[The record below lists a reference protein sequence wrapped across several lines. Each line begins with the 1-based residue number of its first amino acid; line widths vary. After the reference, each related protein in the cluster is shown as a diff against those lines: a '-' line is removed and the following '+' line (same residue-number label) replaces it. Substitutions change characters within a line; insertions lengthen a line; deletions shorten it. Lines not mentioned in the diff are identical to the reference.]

1 MSQQLYQ
8 RVIKGLLA
16 DCHEQ
21 RLDRRTFLQR
31 SMNAGLS
38 ASAAAALLASC
49 EPSATA
55 AGPLDVLAVWS
66 GEEQAAFRTVVTP
79 FTRATGITV
88 NLEATRNLDAA
99 LTMRTRGNNPPD
111 IAVIPNPPQLR
122 LLAEQGLLVRLDT
135 FLDMTKMRRDY
146 SNDWLDLAAY
156 RGHLY
161 ALIYKASNKGTI
173 WYNPTHFQAQGYA
186 LPTTWDDLLALSDRI
201 ARSGYYP
208 WALGVE
214 NATASGWPAAD
225 WVAEIYLRQ
234 FGPELYDQWVTHQIP
249 WTHSSIKRAF
259 QLFGQIVGGSHYIA
273 GAPQAVLDTSFDV
286 ACYEPFST
294 PPQAYMDYLGDF
306 ALGFIT
312 AEFPHA
318 QPGTDYDFFPF
329 PTLDSRYAGAVTGGT
344 DLVVAMRDNEMV
356 RTFMTYLS
364 SANTQAIWAKR
375 GGATSVNRGVNLV
388 DYPNAVARASAHML
402 VDATTFRLGAGD
414 LMPITL
420 QKMFWQQIQNFI
432 LNQGQL
438 ENILQTL
445 ELAAQQVYNR

>member
-8 RVIKGLLA
+8 RIARGLLA
-16 DCHEQ
+16 DCDGQ

-31 SMNAGLS
+31 SMSAGLS
-38 ASAAAALLASC
+38 ASAAATLLASC
-49 EPSATA
+49 GPSTSA
-55 AGPLDVLAVWS
+55 AGSLDVLAVWS
-66 GEEQAAFRTVVTP
+66 GEEQAAFRTVIAP
-79 FTRATGITV
+79 FTRATGTAV
-88 NLEATRNLDAA
+88 NLEATRNLAAA

-111 IAVIPNPPQLR
+111 VAVLPNPPQLR
-122 LLAEQGLLVRLDT
+122 QLADQNLLVPLDA
-135 FLDMTKMRRDY
+135 FLDMTKMRQDY
-146 SNDWLDLAAY
+146 AKDWLDLVEY

-173 WYNPTHFQAQGYA
+173 WYNPTHFQARGYVP
-186 LPTTWDDLLALSDRI
+186 PTTWDELLALSDKI
-201 ARSGYYP
+201 AQSGQFP
-208 WALGVE
+208 WAMGVE

-249 WTHSSIKRAF
+249 WTHSSIKSAF
-259 QLFGQIVGGSHYIA
+259 QLFGQIVGGAHYIA

-306 ALGFIT
+306 AVGFIT

-318 QPGTDYDFFPF
+318 HPGSDFDFFPF
-329 PTLDSRYAGAVTGGT
+329 PTLDARYAGTVTGGA

-356 RTFMTYLS
+356 RAFMTYLS
-364 SANTQAIWAKR
+364 SASTQAIWVER
-375 GGATSVNRGVNLV
+375 GGATSVNRQVNLA
-388 DYPNAVARASAHML
+388 DYPNKVARASAHML
-402 VDATTFRLGAGD
+402 VNATTFRFGAGD
-414 LMPITL
+414 LMPFTL

-432 LNQGQL
+432 LNQDQL

-445 ELAAQQVYNR
+445 ELAAQQAYSR